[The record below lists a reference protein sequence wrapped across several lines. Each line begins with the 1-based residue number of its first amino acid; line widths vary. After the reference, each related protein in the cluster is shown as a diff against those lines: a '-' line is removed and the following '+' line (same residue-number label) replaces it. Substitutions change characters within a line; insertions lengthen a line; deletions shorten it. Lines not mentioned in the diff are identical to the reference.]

1 MSSRWFVHLY
11 DTSTKWS
18 VPMSSDPRPVRVL
31 VLGASLRKESIN
43 VRLAALAARSASAHG
58 AEVTTVR
65 YASLAVPPLDTD
77 RLETDGVP
85 EGARRFGDLLT
96 ETDGFI
102 VAAPEYNYS
111 VSGALKNLIDWT
123 SRIRP
128 WPFIGRHGLLLSAS
142 TGQVGGLRGLWAL
155 RVPLEGLGAHVY
167 PDMFGLA
174 HAETAFTAGD
184 DLADPAQGER
194 RRARGGGGGG
204 GRRGGAAAR
213 RARPAGGA
221 APPPRPR
228 APRPPPPRR
237 PPPPPRPP
245 PG

>member
-18 VPMSSDPRPVRVL
+18 VPMSSDPRPVCVL
-31 VLGASLRKESIN
+31 VLGVSLRLESFN
-43 VRLAALAARSASAHG
+43 VRLAALAARTASAHG
-58 AEVTTVR
+58 AEGTTVR

-142 TGQVGGLRGLWAL
+142 TGPGGGLRGLWAL

-184 DLADPAQGER
+184 DLADPALGTRLTRLVGGFLDLTEAAHQHVPARLQGTK
-194 RRARGGGGGG
+194 G
-204 GRRGGAAAR
+204 
-213 RARPAGGA
+213 
-221 APPPRPR
+221 
-228 APRPPPPRR
+228 
-237 PPPPPRPP
+237 
-245 PG
+245 